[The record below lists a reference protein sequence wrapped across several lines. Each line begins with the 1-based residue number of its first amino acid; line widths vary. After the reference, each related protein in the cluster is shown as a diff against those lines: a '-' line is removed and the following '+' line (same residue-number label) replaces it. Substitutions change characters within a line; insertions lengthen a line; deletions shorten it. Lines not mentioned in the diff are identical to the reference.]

1 MRRHLA
7 SHAGDGASL
16 LPCRCAAALLRRVCH
31 ANGLR
36 CRRYHCRQRRWWRCR
51 RRVRMCEPAC
61 VKQDNRALT
70 NASRRCPLHAA
81 ACAQRGAARSD
92 AARAARGGPPAKAVQ
107 RFGDVHTTVTR
118 SSELEHDDT
127 PRTRA
132 FPWTPPH
139 RCVPHGRRRARAAP
153 SRPAPRACTRR
164 SWQGW
169 FWPSSNARGVR
180 AAPRVAARTR
190 TRSHGCGRPVPA
202 ARTRVGPLLTPPA
215 RPLRDAHLRL
225 EPRDT
230 TAVPD
235 APDRPRAPQPHAGAD
250 TRWCA
255 RGAGRAARRGARAW
269 LLRRARQAGAG
280 GLCTRR
286 APPRG
291 AAPAAALWR
300 V

>member
-92 AARAARGGPPAKAVQ
+92 AARAATRWASCKGGTTFWRCAHDGHAQQ
-107 RFGDVHTTVTR
+107 R
-118 SSELEHDDT
+118 DDT
-127 PRTRA
+127 PRTRSSLGA
-132 FPWTPPH
+132 AAPP
-139 RCVPHGRRRARAAP
+139 RATRAAARAGGAVAARAA
-153 SRPAPRACTRR
+153 RVHKAQLAWRFC
-164 SWQGW
+164 
-169 FWPSSNARGVR
+169 PSSNARGVR

-190 TRSHGCGRPVPA
+190 ARSHGCGRPVPA
-202 ARTRVGPLLTPPA
+202 ARTRVGPLTTPPA
-215 RPLRDAHLRL
+215 RPARDAHLRL
-225 EPRDT
+225 EPRST
-230 TAVPD
+230 TDVPD
-235 APDRPRAPQPHAGAD
+235 APDFPRAPRLPAGAA
-250 TRWCA
+250 TRSCA
-255 RGAGRAARRGARAW
+255 RGAGARRDAVRVRGCCGARGRPGHGGSA
-269 LLRRARQAGAG
+269 RAG
-280 GLCTRR
+280 
-286 APPRG
+286 
-291 AAPAAALWR
+291 PAAALWR